1 MVKYI
6 VSVVMGKTTQGQ
18 LGIDK
23 SGKPAQMPPDISIQ
37 NVVGVTSG
45 DTAEDAYNKVARK
58 AKLQHPDHNIVVKV
72 VIEANAEDLED

>member
-1 MVKYI
+1 MKKYI
-6 VSVVMGKTTQGQ
+6 VSVVMGKTTPGAVGYDAQGRVGQ
-18 LGIDK
+18 QA
-23 SGKPAQMPPDISIQ
+23 PEISIQ

-45 DTAEDAYNKVARK
+45 VDAEDAYHKVARK